1 MRKTLTTAA
10 LLLAL
15 SCPAFA
21 GEMHTP
27 GSPTPPPQS
36 ASVAPAPADSVTLNG
51 EIGTPGIMHNPG
63 EIHTPGLSDILT
75 ETALDLLAV
84 LPALL

>member
-27 GSPTPPPQS
+27 GAPTTPPPQP
-36 ASVAPAPADSVTLNG
+36 ASTPSESGLQAMAED
-51 EIGTPGIMHNPG
+51 GTQNTMTQGTYAQI
-63 EIHTPGLSDILT
+63 
-75 ETALDLLAV
+75 ALELLAV
-84 LPALL
+84 LPSVL

>member
-1 MRKTLTTAA
+1 MRKTLATAA
-10 LLLAL
+10 LMVTLCCASL
-15 SCPAFA
+15 A

-27 GSPTPPPQS
+27 G
-36 ASVAPAPADSVTLNG
+36 APAPPPEPPPASVMQEPTNDAAVNG
-51 EIGTPGIMHNPG
+51 EIPTPGV
-63 EIHTPGLSDILT
+63 SDILA

>member
-1 MRKTLTTAA
+1 MRKTLMTAA

-15 SCPAFA
+15 SSSALAGEIPTPGSPVPPPPAQA
-21 GEMHTP
+21 SEVQDAADDATLNGEMHTP
-27 GSPTPPPQS
+27 G
-36 ASVAPAPADSVTLNG
+36 V
-51 EIGTPGIMHNPG
+51 
-63 EIHTPGLSDILT
+63 SDILA

>member
-15 SCPAFA
+15 SCTALA
-21 GEMHTP
+21 GEMHT
-27 GSPTPPPQS
+27 GSPAPLTGEIPTPP
-36 ASVAPAPADSVTLNG
+36 APTSTMQEPADDATLNG
-51 EIGTPGIMHNPG
+51 VMPTPGV
-63 EIHTPGLSDILT
+63 SDILA

>member
-15 SCPAFA
+15 SCHAFA

-27 GSPTPPPQS
+27 GSPTTPPPQPAS
-36 ASVAPAPADSVTLNG
+36 AAQEPTDGVTLNG
-51 EIGTPGIMHNPG
+51 EMGTPGVS
-63 EIHTPGLSDILT
+63 ESLT
-75 ETALDLLAV
+75 QTVLELLAV
-84 LPALL
+84 LPSIL

>member
-27 GSPTPPPQS
+27 AAPTPPPPTS
-36 ASVAPAPADSVTLNG
+36 ATQEPADGVTLNG
-51 EIGTPGIMHNPG
+51 VISTPD
-63 EIHTPGLSDILT
+63 ESESLT
-75 ETALDLLAV
+75 QTVLELLAL
-84 LPALL
+84 LPSIL